1 MDRRRWGGINKQIL
15 QIHTIKLRR
24 CLPTMGWSYDYTFD
38 YFKEQTHQKSKNA
51 TCDKILGYIK
61 RNPNVTIAELRK
73 FIIDLK
79 NNGF

>member
-1 MDRRRWGGINKQIL
+1 
-15 QIHTIKLRR
+15 
-24 CLPTMGWSYDYTFD
+24 MGWSYDYNFD
-38 YFKEQTHQKSKNA
+38 YLKEQANQKSKNA

-61 RNPNVTIAELRK
+61 RNPTVTIAELRK

>member
-1 MDRRRWGGINKQIL
+1 
-15 QIHTIKLRR
+15 
-24 CLPTMGWSYDYTFD
+24 MGWSYDYNFD
-38 YFKEQTHQKSKNA
+38 YFKEQAKQKSKNA

-61 RNPNVTIAELRK
+61 RNPTATIDELRK

>member
-1 MDRRRWGGINKQIL
+1 
-15 QIHTIKLRR
+15 
-24 CLPTMGWSYDYTFD
+24 MGWNHDYTFD
-38 YFKEQTHQKSKNA
+38 YLKEQVNQKSKDA

-61 RNPNVTIAELRK
+61 KNPSVTIAELRK

>member
-1 MDRRRWGGINKQIL
+1 
-15 QIHTIKLRR
+15 
-24 CLPTMGWSYDYTFD
+24 MGWNYDYTFD

-61 RNPNVTIAELRK
+61 RNPNVTIDELRK

>member
-1 MDRRRWGGINKQIL
+1 MN
-15 QIHTIKLRR
+15 TIKLRR
-24 CLPTMGWSYDYTFD
+24 YLPTIGWSYDYNFD
-38 YFKEQTHQKSKNA
+38 YLKEQANQKSKNA

-61 RNPNVTIAELRK
+61 RNPTVTIAELRK

>member
-1 MDRRRWGGINKQIL
+1 
-15 QIHTIKLRR
+15 
-24 CLPTMGWSYDYTFD
+24 MGWNYDYNFD
-38 YFKEQTHQKSKNA
+38 YFKEQTRQKSKNA

-61 RNPNVTIAELRK
+61 RNTTVTIAELRK

>member
-1 MDRRRWGGINKQIL
+1 
-15 QIHTIKLRR
+15 
-24 CLPTMGWSYDYTFD
+24 MGWNYDYSFD
-38 YFKEQTHQKSKNA
+38 YLKEQAHEKSKNA

-61 RNPNVTIAELRK
+61 KNPCITVAELRR